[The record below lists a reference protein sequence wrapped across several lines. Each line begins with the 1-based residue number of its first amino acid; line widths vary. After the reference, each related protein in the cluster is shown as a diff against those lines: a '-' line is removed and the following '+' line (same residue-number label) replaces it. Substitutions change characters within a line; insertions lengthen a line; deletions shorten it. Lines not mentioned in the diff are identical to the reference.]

1 MTSEPVERRSAD
13 GEEPA
18 APPSFWWPHRPDI
31 LDLLARADITKCDLL
46 PWGSNYTFLVE
57 LDAGDGV
64 RGLAVYKPRRGEAP
78 LYDFPDGTLYRR
90 EFAAYVVSE
99 AIGWQLVPPTVIRDG
114 PYGVGTAQLFIDAQ
128 PKRNYFTLREDR
140 SDDLKPM
147 AAFDVFANNADRKG
161 AHCLLDPED
170 RIWGIDHGLT
180 FNVDYKL
187 RTVIWDF
194 SGQPVSPALQADMQ
208 RLLEALQRSAD
219 PYSALS
225 ELLAPHEIS
234 ILCRRLEAFLELGE
248 FPHPGPRRGV
258 PWPPM

>member
-1 MTSEPVERRSAD
+1 MGRSRPLLRPFGGPTVPTSSISWRAQTSPSAICCHGD
-13 GEEPA
+13 RIT
-18 APPSFWWPHRPDI
+18 PSWWS
-31 LDLLARADITKCDLL
+31 
-46 PWGSNYTFLVE
+46 W
-57 LDAGDGV
+57 DAGDGV

-99 AIGWQLVPPTVIRDG
+99 AIGWHLVPPTVIRDG

-194 SGQPVSPALQADMQ
+194 SGQPVSP
-208 RLLEALQRSAD
+208 R
-219 PYSALS
+219 P
-225 ELLAPHEIS
+225 
-234 ILCRRLEAFLELGE
+234 CG
-248 FPHPGPRRGV
+248 
-258 PWPPM
+258 